1 MSRLLVDDVTKTD
14 ARALLNVN
22 KMATIS
28 DIVAPSNEYIYAS
41 GANELTVVEGC
52 VIAVGGAGISRQQIQ
67 FLRLLI
73 WTQAALLR

>member
-28 DIVAPSNEYIYAS
+28 DKDIAAKSACGTPQALILYA
-41 GANELTVVEGC
+41 E
-52 VIAVGGAGISRQQIQ
+52 RQEI
-67 FLRLLI
+67 
-73 WTQAALLR
+73 

>member
-52 VIAVGGAGISRQQIQ
+52 VIAVGGAVYMEWHAQ

>member
-14 ARALLNVN
+14 TRALLNVN

-52 VIAVGGAGISRQQIQ
+52 VIAVGGAGIFKTASGIYHSR
-67 FLRLLI
+67 
-73 WTQAALLR
+73 AAGKRRRSV

>member
-28 DIVAPSNEYIYAS
+28 DIVAPVSYTH
-41 GANELTVVEGC
+41 LTLPTN
-52 VIAVGGAGISRQQIQ
+52 SRV
-67 FLRLLI
+67 
-73 WTQAALLR
+73 